1 MKRKRILSILLVCL
15 LTVSVAACGGKNG
28 KDEAKASSGNNTAQG
43 GEDASQGGGTAD
55 EQKESGTQSAWVEPE
70 KEEPALDWSAV
81 EFAPEEDFYFY
92 GKKVSGNKGVVIAE
106 YLGEGGVVKIPST
119 LGGEPVVMIDS
130 NVFSESGVTDVYF
143 EAEEFVYIEPYAFAE
158 CTTLNSVVIKGNEE
172 TEIRAHA
179 FADCSN
185 LTSVVFSEEIEKIWE
200 AVFWGTPWL
209 ENKKQETPLVIVNRT
224 VIDATLCTGDLV
236 IPDGIVKIGRYA
248 AWENENI
255 TSLTVPDSVERIEV
269 AAFAQCTYLTRVSLP
284 DGIHTISGPYGF
296 AGDED
301 IIITHM
307 GIEYTYEELEELDNK
322 IWMDHLN
329 SLP

>member
-1 MKRKRILSILLVCL
+1 MKGKRILSIVLACL
-15 LTVSVAACGGKNG
+15 LSVTAAACGGENG
-28 KDEAKASSGNNTAQG
+28 KDEANGVSQG
-43 GEDASQGGGTAD
+43 GQDASQGGGTVDA
-55 EQKESGTQSAWVEPE
+55 QKESDTQSVWEPE

-92 GKKVSGNKGVVIAE
+92 GKKVSGSKGVVIVE

-119 LGGEPVVMIDS
+119 LGGEPVIMIDS
-130 NVFSESGVTDVYF
+130 NAFSESGVTDVYF

-158 CTTLNSVVIKGNEE
+158 CTTLNSVVVKGNEK
-172 TEIRAHA
+172 TEIRDHA

-185 LTSVVFSEEIEKIWE
+185 LTSVVLSEEIEEIWE

-236 IPDGIVKIGRYA
+236 IPDGVVKIARYA

-255 TSLTVPDSVERIEV
+255 TSLTVSDSVQRIEV
-269 AAFAQCTYLTRVSLP
+269 AAFGKCINLTRVSLP
-284 DGIHTISGPYGF
+284 DGIQTISGPYGF
-296 AGDED
+296 AGAED
-301 IIITHM
+301 IVITHR
-307 GIEYTYEELEELDNK
+307 GKEYTYEEREELDNM
-322 IWMDHLN
+322 IWMEYLN

>member
-1 MKRKRILSILLVCL
+1 MKGKRILSIVLACL
-15 LTVSVAACGGKNG
+15 LSVSVAACGGKNG
-28 KDEAKASSGNNTAQG
+28 KDEAKGVSQG
-43 GEDASQGGGTAD
+43 GQDASQEGGGD
-55 EQKESGTQSAWVEPE
+55 EREESDTPSVWEPE

-92 GKKVSGNKGVVIAE
+92 GKKVSGSTGVVIVE

-119 LGGEPVVMIDS
+119 LGGEPVIMIDK

-158 CTTLNSVVIKGNEE
+158 CTTLNSVVIKGNEK
-172 TEIRAHA
+172 TEIRDHA

-185 LTSVVFSEEIEKIWE
+185 LTSVVLSEEIAEIWE

-209 ENKKQETPLVIVNRT
+209 ENKKQEAPLVIVNRT

-236 IPDGIVKIGRYA
+236 IPDGIIKIARYA

-255 TSLTVPDSVERIEV
+255 TSLTVPDSVQRIEV
-269 AAFAQCTYLTRVSLP
+269 AAFGKCTKLTRVSLP
-284 DGIHTISGPYGF
+284 DGIHTMGGVYGF

-301 IIITHM
+301 IVITHM
-307 GIEYTYEELEELDNK
+307 GIEYTYEQLEELDNK
-322 IWMDHLN
+322 VWMAHLN